1 MPLKEYNLT
10 PPMDRAIRVL
20 APSGSR
26 REILALFDTRVTWSA
41 IKHWRR
47 GRAKPP
53 QWAVDYLQ
61 SRVAPILELEA
72 QAPTG
77 AALMAWL
84 EAHGRRPKE
93 KARLQTGLDSRPL
106 IEKR

>member
-1 MPLKEYNLT
+1 
-10 PPMDRAIRVL
+10 MDRAIRALV
-20 APSGSR
+20 PSGRR
-26 REILALFDTRVTWSA
+26 REILELFGNRVTWGA
-41 IKHWRR
+41 IRHWRK
-47 GRAKPP
+47 GRYKPP
-53 QWAVDYLQ
+53 QWAIDRL
-61 SRVAPILELEA
+61 RTRIAPILELEA